1 MSAASS
7 AGVLPKA
14 LIATLVGSV
23 IGGAVGVWSLRRPA
37 ASANATASAVVAP
50 SRATTTTGAS
60 AGSSPSTT
68 SPTQVATTTEPRALT
83 NAVAPPAEADP
94 QVLQQAR
101 TLARRPDVTA
111 LMALRDDVV
120 RRATERGIADSS
132 AVKGELSEIDFRL
145 TEARTLRLKLDAEE
159 LRKAD
164 SKPH

>member
-1 MSAASS
+1 MSAASR
-7 AGVLPKA
+7 AGILPKA

-37 ASANATASAVVAP
+37 TSANATASPGVAP
-50 SRATTTTGAS
+50 SPAATTSSAS

-83 NAVAPPAEADP
+83 NAVAPTADGDP
-94 QVLQQAR
+94 QVLERAR

-120 RRATERGIADSS
+120 RRANERGIAGSS
-132 AVKGELSEIDFRL
+132 AVQGELSEIDFRL

-159 LRKAD
+159 LRKVD